1 MSSICSSVICSSG
14 TGAWYV
20 ECGPVDGAFFLGFLL
35 LLFLIFAAIGKYH
48 PASPREFLD
57 WEPTR
62 SPEVEA
68 ELELDDIDQM
78 LEAQNERRRASG
90 RPERSEEDVSMQV
103 QEDRQ
108 FIDDYAERVK
118 REDEARDRD
127 NG

>member
-20 ECGPVDGAFFLGFLL
+20 ESARMDGAFFLGFLL
-35 LLFLIFAAIGKYH
+35 ILFLIFAAIGKYH
-48 PASPREFLD
+48 PVSGAEVLD
-57 WEPTR
+57 WKPTR

-68 ELELDDIDQM
+68 ELELDDVDQM

-90 RPERSEEDVSMQV
+90 RPERTEDDVSMQV

-108 FIDDYAERVK
+108 FIDDYAERIR
-118 REDEARDRD
+118 REDETRGDSSA
-127 NG
+127 